1 MSDIHVSNFISF
13 TDWNIIGF
21 KMRIC
26 PLKAVSDIKGQL
38 ALLLLS
44 LMIIKIWAQPKHMK
58 VSKTFILHN

>member
-26 PLKAVSDIKGQL
+26 PLKAVSDIKGQV

-44 LMIIKIWAQPKHMK
+44 LMIIKI
-58 VSKTFILHN
+58 